1 MLTWRC
7 FVSCLCKR
15 VSDMLPCSLAAEVSK
30 SMVKV
35 GIISTMQQVQIRTV
49 LHKKHIESAFDPVYS

>member
-15 VSDMLPCSLAAEVSK
+15 VSDMLPCSLAAVDNDVSILHEM
-30 SMVKV
+30 SNVDAD
-35 GIISTMQQVQIRTV
+35 REHV
-49 LHKKHIESAFDPVYS
+49 LLCD

>member
-1 MLTWRC
+1 
-7 FVSCLCKR
+7 
-15 VSDMLPCSLAAEVSK
+15 MLPCSLAAEVSK